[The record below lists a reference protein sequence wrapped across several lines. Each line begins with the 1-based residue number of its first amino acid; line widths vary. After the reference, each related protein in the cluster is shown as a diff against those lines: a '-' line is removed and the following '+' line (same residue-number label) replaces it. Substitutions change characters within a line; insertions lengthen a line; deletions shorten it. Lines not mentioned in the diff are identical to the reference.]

1 MRFERVVPE
10 SWPYRTTQNH
20 FRLEDVSGEPY
31 SAKEMANLVNFIE
44 LFCYLIREKGG
55 IDQIRLSLQG
65 FEMREDGTI
74 QREWLE
80 GSFKN

>member
-1 MRFERVVPE
+1 M
-10 SWPYRTTQNH
+10 
-20 FRLEDVSGEPY
+20 SGEPY

-44 LFCYLIREKGG
+44 LFCYLTREKGG
-55 IDQIRLSLQG
+55 IDQIRLSLRG

-80 GSFKN
+80 GNFIKELSTRLTF